1 MAVFEVIIYTEYY
14 KIYLLLM
21 ENAFINFDICYILR
35 TMRQKLSE
43 WVDKT
48 NSYYISGATCRL
60 SLTRFRDLMKAYVSV
75 CEAVKGLSAI
85 RGGIMFILFSANS
98 LFLAMTFFNFID
110 YSYLTSGL
118 RYHTAVLCIQVLWGV
133 YHLSMAVLFIEPWH
147 QISVQL
153 TDIRILFTKLNC
165 NVTPVGK
172 SIALELDLMFKQL
185 HLNQPTMSPLDLV
198 TMQRSLLTATISFIT
213 TYFVIMVQYVQNRWE
228 K

>member
-1 MAVFEVIIYTEYY
+1 
-14 KIYLLLM
+14 
-21 ENAFINFDICYILR
+21 
-35 TMRQKLSE
+35 
-43 WVDKT
+43 
-48 NSYYISGATCRL
+48 
-60 SLTRFRDLMKAYVSV
+60 MKAYVSV
-75 CEAVKGLSAI
+75 CEAVKGLSSI
-85 RGGIMFILFSANS
+85 RGGIIFILFSANS

-118 RYHTAVLCIQVLWGV
+118 RYHTAVLCIQVLWSV

-153 TDIRILFTKLNC
+153 TEIRILFTKLNF

-172 SIALELDLMFKQL
+172 STALELDLMFKQL
-185 HLNQPTMSPLDLV
+185 LLNQPTMSPLDLV

-213 TYFVIMVQYVQNRWE
+213 TYFVIMVQYVQKRWE